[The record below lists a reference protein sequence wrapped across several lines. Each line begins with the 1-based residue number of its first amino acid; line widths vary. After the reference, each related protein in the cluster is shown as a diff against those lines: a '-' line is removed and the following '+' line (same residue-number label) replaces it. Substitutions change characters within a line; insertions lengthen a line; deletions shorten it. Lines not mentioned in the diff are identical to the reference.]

1 MEFGKSGDAQ
11 KAQGA
16 TGVESVIGPGLSVK
30 GDILSR
36 GSLRVDG
43 KVEGSISA
51 EGSVVVGENGVVQA
65 NITAD
70 RVVVGG
76 NVKGKVI
83 GREKVEIVSPGRMY
97 GDVHTKPSKLL
108 ISEGVVFEGRCV
120 MGDIKDSKD

>member
-1 MEFGKSGDAQ
+1 MELGKSGDDQ
-11 KAQGA
+11 RAQGA
-16 TGVESVIGPGLSVK
+16 AGVESVIGPGLSVK
-30 GDILSR
+30 GDIHSG

-51 EGSVVVGENGVVQA
+51 RGSVVVGEQGVVKA
-65 NITAD
+65 DITAD

-76 NVKGKVI
+76 NVKGKVV

-108 ISEGVVFEGRCV
+108 ISEGVVFQGRCV
-120 MGDIKDSKD
+120 MSDSTDEKD